1 MQKNGLTLDISEKN
15 KKMEKANK
23 KMASEAKIKLRK
35 TNKRYFF
42 AKVKYFISS
51 SANRLKVDIEDMVE
65 EREIKK
71 IFEQNC
77 KNTYS
82 EYLDLANA
90 TAGKTGVEN
99 FENELGKGKVVY
111 TENGPF
117 LRIDIDAKKSQSKKP
132 EILYEGFMPN
142 QNGTISYNYVT
153 LFPVEFSSKFAFARK
168 PYYNA
173 EGFKFDP
180 HSQKIERVLK
190 FEQASINPYEFYFN
204 SIENKSKNS
213 QNNSAKNSQ
222 TKNNIIEF
230 KQKSSK
236 DEIGFSL

>member
-1 MQKNGLTLDISEKN
+1 MQKNDLTLGISEKN
-15 KKMEKANK
+15 KQIKKANK
-23 KMASEAKIKLRK
+23 KASSEAKSKLRK

-51 SANRLKVDIEDMVE
+51 SANRLKVDIEDMVD
-65 EREIKK
+65 EREFKK

-90 TAGKTGVEN
+90 TAGKNGEEE
-99 FENELGKGKVVY
+99 FENELGKGKVIY

-153 LFPVEFSSKFAFARK
+153 LFPVEFSSKFTFARK

-173 EGFKFDP
+173 EGFKLDP
-180 HSQKIERVLK
+180 LSQKIERILK
-190 FEQASINPYEFYFN
+190 FEQASINPYEFYF
-204 SIENKSKNS
+204 SSLENKAKNP

-222 TKNNIIEF
+222 NNNIIEF
-230 KQKSSK
+230 KQKSTK
-236 DEIGFSL
+236 DEIGFTL